1 MAHIEIERKFL
12 VKGEF
17 KHLAYDCTHIEQ
29 GYFAT
34 EPGKT
39 VRVRIRGDKGYL
51 TIKGKNHGISRL
63 EMEYEIPRSEADK
76 LLDELCLKPLIEKKR
91 YTEMHDGFMWE
102 IDVFFGD
109 NEGLVIAEVEIPEEE
124 TCFAL
129 PSWTRKEVSED
140 FRYANSS
147 LIKKPFLTW

>member
-1 MAHIEIERKFL
+1 MGLEIERRFL
-12 VKGEF
+12 VDMSLWKPAGDGVE
-17 KHLAYDCTHIEQ
+17 IRQ
-29 GYFAT
+29 GYLSA
-34 EPGKT
+34 EPERT
-39 VRVRIRGDKGYL
+39 VRVRTKGEKGYL

-124 TCFAL
+124 TCLAL
-129 PSWTRKEVSED
+129 PSWTSKEVSED